1 MASYL
6 CSSAPVLLLII
17 FIGSTAAAST
27 GRKISWRQAKG
38 RVNCTTDPKYLC
50 GRVKSVHDG
59 DSLRIIPETNDDGDR
74 ASVRVRLM
82 QIDAPELSQAHGRD
96 SRKAL
101 ASRLPRG
108 TRVCVISPGRDS
120 YHRILGFVCLAKDD
134 IAYRMLAEGHAW
146 CYHNTCNLRY
156 KAATSAARVAG
167 LGLWTPGQTP
177 MAPWAYRRF
186 QRRRARKHRQ
196 QGKKE

>member
-1 MASYL
+1 VKEKHGILSVL
-6 CSSAPVLLLII
+6 ICSR
-17 FIGSTAAAST
+17 AAADY
-27 GRKISWRQAKG
+27 IHRQHCGCFNWAEDFLAPSQ
-38 RVNCTTDPKYLC
+38 RPAKYLC